1 MLSGLSL
8 GVPGGVFSSQKWV
21 KKRSCYK
28 TAIRARFGVDFGR
41 VLGSFLGR
49 FFGILKTPKR
59 GRGRAAGAAEGH
71 RTIWLS
77 V

>member
-1 MLSGLSL
+1 MLSGLPL
-8 GVPGGVFSSQKWV
+8 GVLGGAFSSQKWV

-28 TAIRARFGVDFGR
+28 TAIRARLGVDFWK

-49 FFGILKTPKR
+49 FWGRFTTPKR

-71 RTIWLS
+71 RTL
-77 V
+77 